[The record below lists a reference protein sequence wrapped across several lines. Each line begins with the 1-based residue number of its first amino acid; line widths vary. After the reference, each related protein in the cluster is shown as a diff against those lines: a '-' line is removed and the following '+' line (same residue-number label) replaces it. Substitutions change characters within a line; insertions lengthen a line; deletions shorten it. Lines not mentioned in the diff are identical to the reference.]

1 MTHMRPTTFFG
12 RSPNCANIL
21 GKHRFFFLHIP
32 LEVQCHGLLVGS
44 GVGFTALCQKTLR
57 ILHMLSGG
65 RGGACLARDRVRFRS
80 ERCQVLLR
88 LMSFM
93 LATLLKVTNIRLQSR
108 STSRR
113 SQALPKAV
121 GKVYEH
127 TGRYQAQ
134 DNGRMLPTSLR
145 IG

>member
-1 MTHMRPTTFFG
+1 MPWSSG
-12 RSPNCANIL
+12 RIRCGIYSTMSEDIANPP
-21 GKHRFFFLHIP
+21 HAFRR
-32 LEVQCHGLLVGS
+32 E
-44 GVGFTALCQKTLR
+44 
-57 ILHMLSGG
+57 
-65 RGGACLARDRVRFRS
+65 GGACLARDRVRFRS